1 MPRLTDK
8 NEIRTCLRRDPA
20 WSVYA
25 LGDLAPPMFPKTLW
39 FAPDLALMVQDCGAA
54 ILFAMGPGSVR
65 EALEC
70 VAGPVHLQVQRDAL
84 DEVARH
90 AAVSSPRLM
99 WRMAWS
105 GSRLA
110 WPGAV
115 NTRLGASDVPA
126 LLALYADGVSSG
138 ESPDF
143 FFPSMVAD
151 GVFHGIYEG
160 TALVA
165 AAGTHLLAREEGAAA
180 IGNVYTR
187 HDRRRRG
194 LGRLATS
201 AVLGELAGVETMAS
215 TSAPTTT
222 RRCISTSRS
231 ASRVTASFTRRWR
244 RPEIIATHS
253 EDATRRGFGST
264 TRSPYQEAHF
274 QAPQSLPGANPNT
287 EPADNGLE
295 SERPFLSVLAV
306 VGPAGIR
313 SIGCSGR
320 WRSRRPFRPRART
333 GSGSRP
339 RCARRRPPRLGDR
352 SCGRCASSRPG
363 WRSRR
368 R

>member
-1 MPRLTDK
+1 MVFGPMPRLTDK
-8 NEIRTCLRRDPA
+8 NVIRTRLRRDPA

-39 FAPDLALMVQDCGAA
+39 FAPDLTLVVQDYGTA

-70 VAGPVHLQVQRDAL
+70 VAGPVHLQVQRDVL

-99 WRMAWS
+99 WRMTWT
-105 GSRLA
+105 GDRLA
-110 WPGAV
+110 SPGTV
-115 NTRLGASDVPA
+115 TTRLGASDVPA
-126 LLALYADGVSSG
+126 LQALYADGESSG

-187 HDRRRRG
+187 HDRRGRG

-201 AVLGELAGVETMAS
+201 AVLGELAGVETIGLNV
-215 TSAPTTT
+215 
-222 RRCISTSRS
+222 R
-231 ASRVTASFTRRWR
+231 
-244 RPEIIATHS
+244 
-253 EDATRRGFGST
+253 
-264 TRSPYQEAHF
+264 
-274 QAPQSLPGANPNT
+274 
-287 EPADNGLE
+287 ADNHTALHLYE
-295 SERPFLSVLAV
+295 SLGFARHCQFYEALAM
-306 VGPAGIR
+306 P
-313 SIGCSGR
+313 
-320 WRSRRPFRPRART
+320 
-333 GSGSRP
+333 
-339 RCARRRPPRLGDR
+339 
-352 SCGRCASSRPG
+352 
-363 WRSRR
+363 
-368 R
+368 